1 MPTSSHS
8 ACLPVGGLFRM
19 GPRLVPLLV
28 KPATTL
34 SPPRL
39 NSRISRCMS
48 AKAPVE
54 LAWVNALEA
63 SSSACARAGF
73 WLLAARLDEAGLVG
87 DDDRLGA
94 VVAVELREDARGARF
109 DGGVAD
115 DERAGDVGVLGD
127 LGV

>member
-1 MPTSSHS
+1 
-8 ACLPVGGLFRM
+8 M

-63 SSSACARAGF
+63 SLPSKVP
-73 WLLAARLDEAGLVG
+73 RLPPCQTI
-87 DDDRLGA
+87 R
-94 VVAVELREDARGARF
+94 RT
-109 DGGVAD
+109 
-115 DERAGDVGVLGD
+115 
-127 LGV
+127 